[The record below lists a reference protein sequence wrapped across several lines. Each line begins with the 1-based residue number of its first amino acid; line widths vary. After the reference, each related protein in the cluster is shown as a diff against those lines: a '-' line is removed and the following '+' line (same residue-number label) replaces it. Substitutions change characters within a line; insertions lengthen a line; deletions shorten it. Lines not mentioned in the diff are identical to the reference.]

1 MQEAAAAGRKG
12 GHEKRA
18 ALLNISADA
27 ARLCK
32 QEGFLLFLVEA
43 GRHQRRVDKIMAIEK
58 ENKGL

>member
-1 MQEAAAAGRKG
+1 MQEAAAAGQKG

-43 GRHQRRVDKIMAIEK
+43 GRRQSSTGSPFCFI
-58 ENKGL
+58 